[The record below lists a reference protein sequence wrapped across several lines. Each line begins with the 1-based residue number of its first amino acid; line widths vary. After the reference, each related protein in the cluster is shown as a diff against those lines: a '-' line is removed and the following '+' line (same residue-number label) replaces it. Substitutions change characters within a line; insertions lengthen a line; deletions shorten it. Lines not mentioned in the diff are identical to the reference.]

1 MKLGEHE
8 SLLIVITSL
17 DRTITAPLIL
27 PVSYKTGSVIDAV
40 GWLN

>member
-1 MKLGEHE
+1 MKLGELE

-27 PVSYKTGSVIDAV
+27 PVSYRIGSLIDAV
-40 GWLN
+40 GWQN